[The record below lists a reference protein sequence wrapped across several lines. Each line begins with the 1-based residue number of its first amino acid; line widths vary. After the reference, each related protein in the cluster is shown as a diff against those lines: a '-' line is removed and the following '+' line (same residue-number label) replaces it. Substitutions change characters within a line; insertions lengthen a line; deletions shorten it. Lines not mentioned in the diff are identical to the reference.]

1 MNKIYPLTN
10 EYEKIEYDHGPGGTT
25 EYKKYI
31 YHHYI
36 VKLLFNFLCFTES
49 LVR

>member
-25 EYKKYI
+25 EYKNIFITIISSSYYLISYALQKA
-31 YHHYI
+31 
-36 VKLLFNFLCFTES
+36 
-49 LVR
+49 